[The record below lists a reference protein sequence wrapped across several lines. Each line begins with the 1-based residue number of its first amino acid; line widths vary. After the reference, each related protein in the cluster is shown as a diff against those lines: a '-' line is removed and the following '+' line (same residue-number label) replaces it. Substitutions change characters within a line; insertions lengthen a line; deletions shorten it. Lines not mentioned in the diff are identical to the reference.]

1 MKTLK
6 TQIEVINPE
15 QQRQTQLIAEECP
28 ILDEL
33 DEEIVRTMQ
42 KKQAKEI
49 VNSVQNMACPTIDIT
64 EATIDPMYHELGN
77 DDYQRVFK
85 LFHNIILKHGQQAT
99 DDIQEVFEF
108 VVQLDNKKK
117 LSINREVDIVNKDYL
132 DFTIDLKNDRGKIFV
147 GSCEDAKKRADQWID
162 PEHFSSLK
170 PSLVFMMRDQDFQ
183 DLLDGKL
190 GIIRALTG
198 NKIKM
203 NGNPTTMQKFHK
215 NFLQKYYTGDKKL
228 QYMP

>member
-170 PSLVFMMRDQDFQ
+170 PSLVFMMRD
-183 DLLDGKL
+183 
-190 GIIRALTG
+190 
-198 NKIKM
+198 
-203 NGNPTTMQKFHK
+203 
-215 NFLQKYYTGDKKL
+215 
-228 QYMP
+228 